1 MCTPCLRYHSIDCSN
16 GPFGGGIRFPS
27 FQNENEPQCP
37 PCGRQIAARLP
48 SVPALPWELQMQS
61 CPFKIGKRGK
71 KNIDEPLPGGVANP
85 AQEAS
90 VREKAKGTFRCCSS
104 PLSFVY
110 LFRLPTRPSGI
121 SSPCTL
127 DWVGWMNVTRR
138 DQLLLKWDVQ
148 LFRAKFLP
156 LCVRRG
162 FLYERG
168 LCPQLVQQVCT
179 HSTDI
184 GGLQW
189 RLSAEAPLSAG
200 SLCLDNSTRSK
211 K

>member
-1 MCTPCLRYHSIDCSN
+1 MVRLEEASAFRPSKMRMNRNVPLAVVRLRRV
-16 GPFGGGIRFPS
+16 F
-27 FQNENEPQCP
+27 P
-37 PCGRQIAARLP
+37 PCPRCRESFRCSPVLLRSARGEKKILT
-48 SVPALPWELQMQS
+48 QS
-61 CPFKIGKRGK
+61 GA
-71 KNIDEPLPGGVANP
+71 PLPGGVANP

-138 DQLLLKWDVQ
+138 DQLLLKWDEQ